1 MFVHKNHAA
10 GGGNG
15 SIIVGMFVFLCLASQ
30 KRSERDFF
38 VPARTDL
45 GVKLLNIYQIGYW
58 KTIKCNDLR
67 VLAHRGLHH
76 TKPYKAWVQKN
87 TYCCHYRARQLLSF
101 AKFLSFSKPFFSYF
115 TDRSSIVHFLPKL
128 VCLLVALPYC
138 HIHVEQDHSNCYWQ
152 NFPHRACWAGWTE
165 SQSPSDAK
173 LTQSPHI
180 LTHLRS
186 AKNEAHI

>member
-115 TDRSSIVHFLPKL
+115 RYRRSDRPFLYQSL
-128 VCLLVALPYC
+128 CVCLLHYPIVTFMPSKITAIIIDKISPIELAGLG
-138 HIHVEQDHSNCYWQ
+138 EQKAN
-152 NFPHRACWAGWTE
+152 
-165 SQSPSDAK
+165 
-173 LTQSPHI
+173 
-180 LTHLRS
+180 HLVTL
-186 AKNEAHI
+186 N